1 MKKLLFVLFLS
12 AQFVFVTAQTNYT
25 LDLQVTQVAAMDFA
39 PFILSNDLS
48 GAPRI
53 FAVTISP
60 EEGDVKIRGE
70 LFWKKDQN
78 SGFEWMMTFRTK
90 TFAARSFFNT
100 DLGNSIKLGRTET
113 NDELIDENRKRGKPS
128 GEYRLEITLLD
139 VNNNPLVEKP
149 SERFFS
155 FSNPA
160 QTISIRLPQ
169 SGSIENIGGVLAEWD
184 FLEGIQ
190 YYQILAN
197 VREDRSQSLEDALES
212 GDPLINSVNVGLSTS
227 VNLRTILT
235 REWLPGQEVVLQVSA
250 LPVGGNPNELI
261 KSDIVNFYLDDPANP
276 TKERTSEELQA
287 LLQTLQD
294 NLGSELLDRLLN
306 GEANITDIVDEE
318 TGLSLSPDEIQ
329 ALIAYLK
336 ENPDNL
342 IKIEKD

>member
-39 PFILSNDLS
+39 PFLFSNDLS

-78 SGFEWMMTFRTK
+78 SGFEWMMTFRTR
-90 TFAARSFFNT
+90 TFTARSFFNT
-100 DLGNSIKLGRTET
+100 DLGSTIRMGRNET
-113 NDELIDENRKRGKPS
+113 DSDLIDENRKRGKPS
-128 GEYRLEITLLD
+128 GEYRLDLYLLD
-139 VNNNPLVEKP
+139 VNNNQLAFDQE
-149 SERFFS
+149 FFE

-276 TKERTSEELQA
+276 TNERTSEELQA
-287 LLQTLQD
+287 LLQTLHD

-306 GEANITDIVDEE
+306 GDANITDIVDEE